1 MKTVL
6 VVGAASGIGEAI
18 CREMASAGF
27 DVLLSGRDLAEL
39 EASARN
45 LETRFGV
52 RTWVARFDALDFD
65 QHDAWIESCSR
76 LVGGPIDGL
85 VICYAVMEEEPI
97 AAADGRVAR
106 RMIDV
111 NFTSSVCLLDRAA
124 AHMKEHGQGFLCAL
138 TSVAGDRGRASNAH
152 YGSTKAGLSAFLSG
166 LRVQL
171 AAAGVSVIDIR
182 PGVVDTK
189 LTYGLP
195 NLVLA
200 ATPQRVAKDTLRG
213 IRANRAVVY
222 TPGFWRLIMFVI
234 RHLPDFVF
242 KRLAI

>member
-1 MKTVL
+1 MTTVL

-27 DVLLSGRDLAEL
+27 DVMLAGRDLAEL
-39 EASARN
+39 EARARD

-52 RTWVARFDALDFD
+52 RTWIQRFEALDFD
-65 QHDAWIESCSR
+65 QHDAWIESCRR
-76 LVGGPIDGL
+76 LAGGPIDGL
-85 VICYAVMEEEPI
+85 VLCYAVMEEEAI

-111 NFTSSVCLLDRAA
+111 NFTSAICLLDRAA
-124 AHMKEHGQGFLCAL
+124 AHMKERGQGFLCAL

-152 YGSTKAGLSAFLSG
+152 YGATKAGLSAFLSG

-171 AAAGVSVIDIR
+171 APAGVSVIDVR

-195 NLVLA
+195 KLVLVS
-200 ATPQRVAKDTLRG
+200 TPERVAKDTLRG
-213 IRANRAVVY
+213 VRSNRAVVY

>member
-1 MKTVL
+1 MTTV
-6 VVGAASGIGEAI
+6 VIVGATSGIGEAI
-18 CREMASAGF
+18 GREMARAGF
-27 DVLLSGRDLAEL
+27 DIVLAGRDQPAL
-39 EASARN
+39 EARALD

-52 RTWVARFDALDFD
+52 RTWIHGFEALDFE
-65 QHDAWIESCSR
+65 QHGAWIEGCDR
-76 LVGGPIDGL
+76 LVGGPVDGFVL
-85 VICYAVMEEEPI
+85 CYAVMEDESV
-97 AAADGRVAR
+97 AAADGQVAK

-111 NFTSSVCLLDRAA
+111 NFASAVSLLDRAA
-124 AHMKEHGQGFLCAL
+124 AHLKPRGQGFLCAL

-166 LRVQL
+166 LRVRL
-171 AAAGVSVIDIR
+171 APFGVSVIDVR

-200 ATPQRVAKDTLRG
+200 ATPERVAKDTLRG
-213 IRANRAVVY
+213 IRSNRAVVY
-222 TPGFWRLIMFVI
+222 TPGIWRVIMFAI

-242 KRLAI
+242 KRLAL

>member
-1 MKTVL
+1 
-6 VVGAASGIGEAI
+6 
-18 CREMASAGF
+18 
-27 DVLLSGRDLAEL
+27 
-39 EASARN
+39 
-45 LETRFGV
+45 
-52 RTWVARFDALDFD
+52 
-65 QHDAWIESCSR
+65 
-76 LVGGPIDGL
+76 
-85 VICYAVMEEEPI
+85 
-97 AAADGRVAR
+97 
-106 RMIDV
+106 
-111 NFTSSVCLLDRAA
+111 
-124 AHMKEHGQGFLCAL
+124 MKEHGEGFLCAL

-152 YGSTKAGLSAFLSG
+152 YGSTKAGVSAFLSG

-171 AAAGVSVIDIR
+171 APAGVSVIDVR

-200 ATPQRVAKDTLRG
+200 AKPARVAKDTLRG

-242 KRLAI
+242 KRLAL